1 MSESVS
7 VTSAIGRQI
16 DKFDSDIDIEIKH
29 AVPNANVNLRG
40 LKTISDSY
48 NSDQNVS
55 SVKSGDSSFAKRKK
69 GEK

>member
-7 VTSAIGRQI
+7 VTSAVGKQI
-16 DKFDSDIDIEIKH
+16 DRFDSDIDIEVKH
-29 AVPNANVNLRG
+29 ALPNANVNLRG

-48 NSDQNVS
+48 SSNQNVS
-55 SVKSGDSSFAKRKK
+55 SVKSGDSSFAKRKR